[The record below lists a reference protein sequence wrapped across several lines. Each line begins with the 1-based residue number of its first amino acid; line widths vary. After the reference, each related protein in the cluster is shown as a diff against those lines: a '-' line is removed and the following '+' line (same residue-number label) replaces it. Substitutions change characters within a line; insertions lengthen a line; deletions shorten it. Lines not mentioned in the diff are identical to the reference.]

1 VELPAGIR
9 TDIDLLN
16 AIGQGLLRVVNRS
29 GTVHLDL
36 TPYPDGHYYLTVKGQ
51 RTKIVLRR

>member
-1 VELPAGIR
+1 VE
-9 TDIDLLN
+9 LLN

-51 RTKIVLRR
+51 RTRVVLRK